1 MLFSMKE
8 KKQQLRNRWP
18 VKQLRNYSQQM
29 ILPGFDGLALY
40 DVVSFFV
47 IGLLRGAVSQRAKS
61 MAFSFFMAI
70 FPSILF
76 FFTVIPYL
84 PIPNLNQEVMKTL
97 QDVLPPYVF
106 QTVFNT
112 IEDIVVRRNGGWLS
126 VGLILA
132 LWFATNGATSMISAF
147 NHTYHAIETRNP
159 FKLRI
164 TAMYMV
170 LLIAATLIVA
180 TLLIVVGSDL
190 LLYLYER
197 GWIRDRVTVFVI
209 ETVKWIVVIAMLFFI
224 ISFIY
229 YLAPARRRH
238 FRFISPGSI
247 LATILFLLTTLGFDL
262 YVNNFTRYNALY
274 GSIGTI
280 IILLLWIYFNA
291 MILLIGFE
299 LNASISTIK
308 RQRGGVG

>member
-1 MLFSMKE
+1 
-8 KKQQLRNRWP
+8 
-18 VKQLRNYSQQM
+18 
-29 ILPGFDGLALY
+29 
-40 DVVSFFV
+40 
-47 IGLLRGAVSQRAKS
+47 
-61 MAFSFFMAI
+61 
-70 FPSILF
+70 
-76 FFTVIPYL
+76 
-84 PIPNLNQEVMKTL
+84 
-97 QDVLPPYVF
+97 
-106 QTVFNT
+106 
-112 IEDIVVRRNGGWLS
+112 
-126 VGLILA
+126 
-132 LWFATNGATSMISAF
+132 
-147 NHTYHAIETRNP
+147 
-159 FKLRI
+159 
-164 TAMYMV
+164 MYMV

-308 RQRGGVG
+308 RQRGG